1 MLSLYTSGVSKNVP
15 AFVFAALAFAFGWA
29 LLAGWL

>member
-1 MLSLYTSGVSKNVP
+1 MNSYISGFSKNVP
-15 AFVFAALAFAFGWA
+15 ALVFAALGFAFGWA